1 MGLGDERSR
10 RSAELPMLGFRN
22 AMKNVY
28 KIFFHSG
35 PEIGLR
41 THVLRGTA
49 SIDVSGLSVQG
60 PHGCSFISS
69 ESITDVE
76 LFRLH
81 GTARVIRIDHRGGRL
96 YLAVVRFMIGQF
108 ASVNFF
114 KTGELYGR
122 LENLPKS
129 R

>member
-1 MGLGDERSR
+1 MVR
-10 RSAELPMLGFRN
+10 FRN

-28 KIFFHSG
+28 KVFFHNG

-49 SIDVSGLSVQG
+49 SIDASGLNIQSSEG
-60 PHGCSFISS
+60 SSFIPSA
-69 ESITDVE
+69 SIKDAE

-81 GTARVIRIDHRGGRL
+81 GTMRVIRVDHQGGRL

-108 ASVNFF
+108 ASVNLF
-114 KTGELYGR
+114 KTGELHEALER
-122 LENLPKS
+122 LARFN
-129 R
+129 